1 MGRSLSELREF
12 ALNKKTGET
21 VYGYFFL
28 RRISPFFTW
37 FFIRAGVSPN
47 TVTLLALFFALAG
60 SLMFLSGSLMFW
72 IAGYIMYQLYY
83 VLDCS
88 DGEVAVATGNTSD
101 FGAFLDKISHPITNS
116 AIIYFSAFGAYSIT
130 GSLPLLIVSA
140 SGAIMFNLTS
150 VMRYFVR
157 DKTDQ
162 DTEKEESSTDA
173 GHDWFGEE
181 DSTLVKLLK
190 VGKNLATRP
199 GGLTHPLAFLLILD
213 LLTGWSF
220 RLIYPA
226 AASGIGF
233 LLVLK
238 RFISLRKEM

>member
-1 MGRSLSELREF
+1 MSKSLSELRDF

-37 FFIRAGVSPN
+37 LFIRAGVSPN
-47 TVTLLALFFALAG
+47 TVTLMALFFALSG
-60 SLMFLSGSLMFW
+60 SLMFLSGSLMLW
-72 IAGYIMYQLYY
+72 ISGYMLYQVYY

-101 FGAFLDKISHPITNS
+101 FGAFLDKIGHPITNS
-116 AIIYFSAFGAYSIT
+116 AIIYFSAFGAYRIT
-130 GSLPLLIVSA
+130 GSLPLLVISA

-157 DKTDQ
+157 DKTDSGS
-162 DTEKEESSTDA
+162 ENEESSSDT
-173 GHDWFGEE
+173 GHNWFAEE
-181 DSTLVKLLK
+181 DSSLVKLLK
-190 VGKNLATRP
+190 AGKNLATRP
-199 GGLTHPLAFLLILD
+199 GGLTHPLAFLLLLD
-213 LLTGWSF
+213 LITGGFF
-220 RLIYPA
+220 RVIYPA